1 MKKKLKQTNRY
12 QLAIT
17 RKPLQ
22 GNHSDGR
29 LWHFCDMARRESKDR
44 FQLKSGRPL
53 TVEPL
58 LRPRTSGGVL

>member
-29 LWHFCDMARRESKDR
+29 LWHFCDIGGR
-44 FQLKSGRPL
+44 QLH
-53 TVEPL
+53 V
-58 LRPRTSGGVL
+58 